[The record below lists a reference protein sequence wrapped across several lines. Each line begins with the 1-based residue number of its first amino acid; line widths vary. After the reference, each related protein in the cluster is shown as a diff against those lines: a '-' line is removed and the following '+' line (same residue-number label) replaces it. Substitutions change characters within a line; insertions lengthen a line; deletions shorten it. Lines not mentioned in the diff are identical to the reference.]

1 MDILLAF
8 LVFWGP
14 VLALS
19 LLSLFWAKRSRVNW
33 LRRPLRWGAFFWMPV
48 LAISIARVIGVATTC
63 TGNALSIHAGCT
75 FVQFDLSHGATPIVL
90 LIYAAAAFY
99 FAALFLIGFIAEVR
113 AIPQS

>member
-1 MDILLAF
+1 LGQTQQSELAS
-8 LVFWGP
+8 P
-14 VLALS
+14 
-19 LLSLFWAKRSRVNW
+19 R
-33 LRRPLRWGAFFWMPV
+33 
-48 LAISIARVIGVATTC
+48 
-63 TGNALSIHAGCT
+63 CT